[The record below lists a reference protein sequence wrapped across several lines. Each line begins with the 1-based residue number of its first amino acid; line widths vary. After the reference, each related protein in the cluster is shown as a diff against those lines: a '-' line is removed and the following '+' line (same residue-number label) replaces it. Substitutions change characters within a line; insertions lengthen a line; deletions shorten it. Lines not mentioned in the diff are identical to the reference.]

1 MGTATVAVYADI
13 NNDKGLLKPGAYV
26 KMFITS
32 AKPKKGIIVPE
43 EAILQNEEKSQVYVV
58 GDDET
63 VALRTVILGE
73 TFDGKQVLKSGVK
86 KGERVVVGGLQNR
99 MMHSGA
105 TVKVV
110 GVK

>member
-1 MGTATVAVYADI
+1 M
-13 NNDKGLLKPGAYV
+13 L
-26 KMFITS
+26 
-32 AKPKKGIIVPE
+32 
-43 EAILQNEEKSQVYVV
+43 
-58 GDDET
+58 
-63 VALRTVILGE
+63 LGE
-73 TFDGKQVLKSGVK
+73 TFDGKQILKSGVK